1 MVLAA
6 FGTQVAEAFLEADA
20 RMVEGG
26 TPIEELERLAR
37 LFGLRA
43 HVQQATVE
51 QLRVVLAEGNYPI
64 VYLNRTVFDLPSLH
78 QLRLALTDPKLHAV
92 VPTRISDRFVT
103 FHDPLPP
110 RITRRSIARF
120 DRAQRFLGY
129 APLVCGKPEG
139 V

>member
-1 MVLAA
+1 SGNPIAESILE
-6 FGTQVAEAFLEADA
+6 AEA
-20 RMVEGG
+20 RMEEDG
-26 TPIEELERLAR
+26 TPIGELERLAR

-51 QLRVVLAEGNYPI
+51 QLRAVLAKGGYPI

-78 QLRLALTDPKLHAV
+78 ELRLSFADPKLHAV
-92 VPTRISDRFVT
+92 VTTRISDRFVT

-129 APLVCGKPEG
+129 AALVCGKPEEL
-139 V
+139 